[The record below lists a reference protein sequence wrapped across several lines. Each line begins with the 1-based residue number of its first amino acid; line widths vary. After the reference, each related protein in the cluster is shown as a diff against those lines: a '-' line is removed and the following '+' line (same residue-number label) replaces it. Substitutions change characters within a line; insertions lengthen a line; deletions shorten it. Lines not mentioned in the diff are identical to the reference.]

1 MELNSKIAVK
11 FPLPDGL
18 DESACKF
25 QNVFL
30 FLCTLLRRATAAPLP
45 GRRSSPHRKMA
56 ETHRHL
62 ELEEEHQRRPRKG
75 VDMAVLWSEALAE
88 LPRTTS
94 PSTYRSERSK
104 ERIAAMRWRVDR
116 HQADDDERISADRQR
131 EDVEKYNREGAQAVI
146 DAHCLSANDMIPR
159 WARESTMR
167 VHSHTAANSYFE
179 TTRPLQKAG
188 GAGAWGRLES
198 MSSTSTLASHRSP
211 LRASASSSAL
221 LERTGNAEGGRDT
234 LQATAPHVL
243 LNVSLGRSSAKVVPD
258 YVRFHRPPALP
269 AKRALMAFERA
280 YAVKNEACF
289 REHLRVEK
297 AHRLAETDE
306 WHTKMNYH
314 RSRQLLVLG
323 KQHDTVVGSYP
334 SRAFTASA
342 SWANL
347 SDSSFLP
354 TRATT
359 PQELHHTSFT
369 ESFSPA
375 NSDTYNRDLDVSR
388 AMRPPMLTTST
399 RMVSVTGRRVR

>member
-1 MELNSKIAVK
+1 
-11 FPLPDGL
+11 
-18 DESACKF
+18 
-25 QNVFL
+25 
-30 FLCTLLRRATAAPLP
+30 
-45 GRRSSPHRKMA
+45 MA

-94 PSTYRSERSK
+94 PSYRSERSK

-198 MSSTSTLASHRSP
+198 MSSTSTLAHPSQFRASHRSP

>member
-1 MELNSKIAVK
+1 
-11 FPLPDGL
+11 
-18 DESACKF
+18 
-25 QNVFL
+25 
-30 FLCTLLRRATAAPLP
+30 
-45 GRRSSPHRKMA
+45 MA
-56 ETHRHL
+56 
-62 ELEEEHQRRPRKG
+62 
-75 VDMAVLWSEALAE
+75 DVLWREALAE
-88 LPRTTS
+88 LPRTPS
-94 PSTYRSERSK
+94 PSYRSERSK

-116 HQADDDERISADRQR
+116 HQADDDERISAHRQR
-131 EDVEKYNREGAQAVI
+131 EDVEKYDREGAQAVI
-146 DAHCLSANDMIPR
+146 DAPQSANDMIPR

-188 GAGAWGRLES
+188 GAGAWGGLES
-198 MSSTSTLASHRSP
+198 MSSTSSLAHPSQFRASHRSR

-258 YVRFHRPPALP
+258 YVRFQRPPALP

-280 YAVKNEACF
+280 YAAKNAECF

-314 RSRQLLVLG
+314 RSRQLLLLG
-323 KQHDTVVGSYP
+323 KQHDTVVRSYP
-334 SRAFTASA
+334 SRSFTASS

-347 SDSSFLP
+347 SDSTFLP

-359 PQELHHTSFT
+359 PQELHHTNFT
-369 ESFSPA
+369 ESFSPP
-375 NSDTYNRDLDVSR
+375 NSDTDNRVLSGSR
-388 AMRPPMLTTST
+388 AMPPPMLKTST

>member
-1 MELNSKIAVK
+1 
-11 FPLPDGL
+11 
-18 DESACKF
+18 
-25 QNVFL
+25 
-30 FLCTLLRRATAAPLP
+30 
-45 GRRSSPHRKMA
+45 
-56 ETHRHL
+56 
-62 ELEEEHQRRPRKG
+62 
-75 VDMAVLWSEALAE
+75 
-88 LPRTTS
+88 
-94 PSTYRSERSK
+94 
-104 ERIAAMRWRVDR
+104 
-116 HQADDDERISADRQR
+116 
-131 EDVEKYNREGAQAVI
+131 
-146 DAHCLSANDMIPR
+146 
-159 WARESTMR
+159 
-167 VHSHTAANSYFE
+167 
-179 TTRPLQKAG
+179 
-188 GAGAWGRLES
+188 
-198 MSSTSTLASHRSP
+198 
-211 LRASASSSAL
+211 
-221 LERTGNAEGGRDT
+221 
-234 LQATAPHVL
+234 
-243 LNVSLGRSSAKVVPD
+243 
-258 YVRFHRPPALP
+258 
-269 AKRALMAFERA
+269 MAFERA